1 VNTTSRKDVL
11 RVGGVAIVAL
21 LLGGSCLEPVRAAG
35 RKTALAPA
43 RDISPH
49 NTATRNREALLKALT
64 NSDLRVIFTPGDYL
78 IDNTGTPI
86 VIENFEGTFAMQP
99 GARLIFTDS
108 TCRGLLFV
116 GGRGAVF
123 RDLRTVFQNSPT
135 QRVDS
140 RECLEIRDTLDTVV
154 QNVSVDGSA
163 AAGLLFA
170 RCVRPSVWGATIAN
184 TMADGLHF
192 ANCQDAKANDVL
204 TEDTGDDGVAFVNYG
219 DGPDHSGGQATNV
232 TVRRSKA
239 RGIAVVGQSG
249 VLVRGF
255 SVEGTAC
262 SGLYC
267 AYEASYRTRV
277 PSNVRFEGGTVK
289 SAGKVIGQKGNKF
302 GIEFFNNG
310 ESVKFESIEVIGS
323 ASRGVSGTAP
333 NGTVH
338 LSAIRTVNIPATGF
352 DLKAGELYLDRLTA
366 KQTAGCGIAVLDSE
380 LIRYGQLKAVNT
392 SKRDGLRRAFCFENN
407 RRVQGERLDVVDTQY
422 PPTGYIVAA
431 YGPQAGHL
439 GIVYDGV
446 RYGPV
451 RMENP
456 SKLGSA

>member
-1 VNTTSRKDVL
+1 MSRRDFL
-11 RVGGVAIVAL
+11 RLAGAGLAGVASLGISSPAL
-21 LLGGSCLEPVRAAG
+21 GETMKSAHRLGIKPGNSATHN
-35 RKTALAPA
+35 RKALI
-43 RDISPH
+43 R
-49 NTATRNREALLKALT
+49 ALT
-64 NSDLRVIFTPGDYL
+64 NSSVSVHFPPGDYPVDNSTEFAINGFTGKMTFDPQARIIYQTL
-78 IDNTGTPI
+78 TKVGMIFAGGTGAIIDGFNVAYISLPTSRSATQGALGFDGT
-86 VIENFEGTFAMQP
+86 
-99 GARLIFTDS
+99 TD
-108 TCRGLLFV
+108 THVRNCRV
-116 GGRGAVF
+116 Y
-123 RDLRTVFQNSPT
+123 
-135 QRVDS
+135 
-140 RECLEIRDTLDTVV
+140 
-154 QNVSVDGSA
+154 GSA
-163 AAGLLFA
+163 GAGILFWF
-170 RCVRPSVWGATIAN
+170 CVRPSVETAQIKK